1 MKEFPFLGPA
11 YQNRSDNYSSSRMV
25 NMYLEKGQGKKP
37 WVMIGTPGLTS
48 PRVTLEDGAGYSG
61 VRGVLK
67 QTEEYAIWVCGATV
81 QAIIPISGSPG
92 LFLSTGALGP
102 AIAYDSNPVTIAWDG
117 INAMICS
124 AGRLYAFSATVGS
137 WGVPTEIRTNVG
149 SVDFIDGYFIIN
161 EESSGRFY
169 ISGQY
174 STTIDSL
181 DFATAEG
188 APDNLVRVLVHN
200 REAILFG
207 LETIEFWYVSGNA
220 DFAMSRVQGAYIEEG
235 LAAKYSA
242 VKCGETVAWLGS
254 SRDGAYTIWML
265 NGYTPKPI
273 STHAISYQIS
283 QWGRVDDAIA
293 FYYKQEGH
301 AFYVLTSPT
310 ASQTLVYD
318 FATDQWHERAWLD
331 GIGNL
336 KRIRPIVQCH
346 MSGMT
351 LVGDWENGNVYQ
363 YDLDTYSDNGSPI
376 QRVRATQMIQSGLD
390 YMRNGSLRLDMDTGV
405 GLETG
410 QGEDPQAMLRY
421 SKDGGKNWTAPVY
434 RSFGRIGEFG
444 TSVRWN
450 RVGGGER
457 SVYEVTITDPVKVNI
472 TGAYF
477 E

>member
-37 WVMIGTPGLTS
+37 WVMIGTPGLTT
-48 PRVTLEDGAGYSG
+48 PAFTLADGFGNG
-61 VRGVLK
+61 GIRGVLK
-67 QTEEYAIWVCGATV
+67 LDEVSAVWICGAVIWVTHTNGTLYW
-81 QAIIPISGSPG
+81 G
-92 LFLSTGALGP
+92 LSTT
-102 AIAYDSNPVTIAWDG
+102 IAYDSSPVTMATDG
-117 INAMICS
+117 TNILICS
-124 AGRLYAFSATVGS
+124 AGRLYAITVTPSAATWTG
-137 WGVPTEIRTNVG
+137 PTELRSGVG

-161 EESSGRFY
+161 EEGSGKFY
-169 ISGQY
+169 ISNQY
-174 STTIDSL
+174 STTIDAL

-207 LETIEFWYVSGNA
+207 EETIEFWYVSGNA
-220 DFAMSRVQGAYIEEG
+220 DFAMSRIPGAYIEEG
-235 LAAKYSA
+235 LAAKHSA

-254 SRDGAYTIWML
+254 SKDGAYTVWML

-273 STHAISYQIS
+273 STHAISYQIA
-283 QWGRVDDAIA
+283 QWGRVDDAVA

-310 ASQTLVYD
+310 ASQTIVYD

-351 LVGDWENGNVYQ
+351 LVGDWENGNVYE
-363 YDLDTYSDNGSPI
+363 YDLNTYSDNGSPI
-376 QRVRATQMIQSGLD
+376 QRVRSTQMTQSGLD

-410 QGEDPQAMLRY
+410 QGDDPQAALRY